1 MNKNS
6 WEARSWE
13 ELKTLANLEDVLKAL
28 LAAEKQRVYHK
39 KAYLTRA
46 AILEKAKKM
55 GITAD

>member
-13 ELKTLANLEDVLKAL
+13 ELKTLAKLEDVLKAL

-46 AILEKAKKM
+46 TILQKAKEM